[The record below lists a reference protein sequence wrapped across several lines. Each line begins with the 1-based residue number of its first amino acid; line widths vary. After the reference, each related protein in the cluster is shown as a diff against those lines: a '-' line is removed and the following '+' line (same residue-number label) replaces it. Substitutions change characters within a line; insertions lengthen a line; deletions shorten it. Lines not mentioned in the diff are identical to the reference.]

1 MKLLEAVM
9 AIAFE
14 VTVNNETKI
23 VAGNKDISVLTFI
36 LSFRKASKSN
46 EDMTDEIYLQVI
58 GLLHHS
64 EYNNEHLDWMKR
76 HIKLGDEINIRV
88 VETSQ
93 ITKPITRRS
102 EDPNLVQKAER
113 KYYESLKKKYE
124 D

>member
-46 EDMTDEIYLQVI
+46 EDMIDEIYLQVI

-76 HIKLGDEINIRV
+76 HIKLGDE
-88 VETSQ
+88 
-93 ITKPITRRS
+93 
-102 EDPNLVQKAER
+102 QKAER